1 MAAVD
6 ETPEA
11 ETPWPGWLKLGVSAL
26 VIWHGAAVL
35 VAVLAAPPSSELQRS
50 VADLFR
56 GYYRAV
62 DQGYS
67 YRFYTAGA
75 PPTPIVTAVLEF
87 DDGRSEEI
95 RIPDR
100 SLRPRLRFQRHLAL
114 AYHLF
119 EDVRRAGPDP
129 ATGDS
134 RSRWASSYARHLC
147 LGNPGCRR
155 VVLFLQDHLNPDPEE
170 LIEAAR
176 LGKTI
181 DVEDRIY
188 YGDRQR
194 IGVYL
199 CDD

>member
-1 MAAVD
+1 
-6 ETPEA
+6 
-11 ETPWPGWLKLGVSAL
+11 
-26 VIWHGAAVL
+26 
-35 VAVLAAPPSSELQRS
+35 VA
-50 VADLFR
+50 
-56 GYYRAV
+56 

-75 PPTPIVTAVLEF
+75 PPTPIVTALLEF
-87 DDGRSEEI
+87 EDGRTEEI

-100 SLRPRLRFQRHLAL
+100 SLWPRLRFQRHLAL

-119 EDVRRAGPDP
+119 EDVRRAPRDP

-134 RSRWASSYARHLC
+134 RSRWAASYARHLC
-147 LGNPGCRR
+147 RENPGCRR
-155 VVLFLQDHLNPDPEE
+155 VVLFLQDHLNPTPDE
-170 LIEAAR
+170 LMEAAR
-176 LGKTI
+176 EGRTI
-181 DVEDRIY
+181 DVEDRRY

>member
-1 MAAVD
+1 MAEHGEGSD
-6 ETPEA
+6 GPR
-11 ETPWPGWLKLGVSAL
+11 WPGWARLGVSAL
-26 VIWHGAAVL
+26 VIWHGLAVL

-56 GYYRAV
+56 AYYRVA

-67 YRFYTAGA
+67 YRYYTAGA
-75 PPTPIVTAVLEF
+75 PPTPIVTALLEF
-87 DDGRSEEI
+87 EDGRSEEL

-119 EDVRRAGPDP
+119 EEVRRAPRDP

-134 RSRWASSYARHLC
+134 RSRWAASYARHLC
-147 LGNPGCRR
+147 RENPGCRR
-155 VVLFLQDHLNPDPEE
+155 VVLFLQDHLNPTPDE
-170 LIEAAR
+170 LMEAAEQGR
-176 LGKTI
+176 TI
-181 DVEDRIY
+181 DVEDRRY

>member
-1 MAAVD
+1 
-6 ETPEA
+6 
-11 ETPWPGWLKLGVSAL
+11 
-26 VIWHGAAVL
+26 VIWHGLAVL
-35 VAVLAAPPSSELQRS
+35 AAVLAAPPSSELQRS
-50 VADLFR
+50 VANLFR
-56 GYYRAV
+56 AYYRVA

-75 PPTPIVTAVLEF
+75 PPTPIVTALLEF
-87 DDGRSEEI
+87 EDGRTEEI

-100 SLRPRLRFQRHLAL
+100 SLWPRLRFQRHLAL

-119 EDVRRAGPDP
+119 EDVRRAPRDP

-134 RSRWASSYARHLC
+134 RSRWAASYARHLC
-147 LGNPGCRR
+147 RENPGCRR
-155 VVLFLQDHLNPDPEE
+155 VVLFLQDHLNPTPDE
-170 LIEAAR
+170 LMEAAR
-176 LGKTI
+176 EGRTI
-181 DVEDRIY
+181 DVEDRRY